1 MMPRWL
7 LWTLLAIAC
16 WGVWA
21 VIPTE
26 IGTAL
31 SAQQQQ
37 ALCTIGLLPL
47 LCILPFQPEPASAEN
62 KRRGCWVSLAAG
74 VCSSLG
80 NLPYFALLSRGENA
94 ATVVPLA
101 AMYPLVTVLLA
112 VVLLKERMNLVQ
124 LLGLVLSMAAIYLFN
139 VAQDAGSGFINR
151 WLLIALIPIG
161 LWGTAGLLQKVATH
175 YVGGAYSALWFH
187 LAFIPIGLFLYWR
200 EPPTAAISVK
210 HWALVLTLG
219 LTLALGNLAVL
230 AAFACGGRA
239 AIITPLAGLYPLVSL
254 PIALWYFGNDIN
266 QRQGFGIACALL
278 AVAMLTYETAPKPAP
293 AAEPATEP
301 LA

>member
-1 MMPRWL
+1 MPRWL

-26 IGTAL
+26 IGTSL

-47 LCILPFQPEPASAEN
+47 LCILPFQREPASSEN
-62 KRRGCWVSLAAG
+62 KRRGRWISLAAG

-80 NLPYFALLSRGENA
+80 NIPYFDLLSRGENA

-112 VVLLKERMNLVQ
+112 VVLLRERLNVVQ

-139 VAQDAGSGFINR
+139 VSKESESGLINS
-151 WLLIALIPIG
+151 WLLAAMIPIG
-161 LWGTAGLLQKVATH
+161 LWGTAGLLQKLATN

-187 LAFIPIGLFLYWR
+187 LAFIPIGLILYWR
-200 EPPTAAISVK
+200 EPLTAAVSLK

-230 AAFACGGRA
+230 AAFASGGRA
-239 AIITPLAGLYPLVSL
+239 AIITPLAGLYPLISL
-254 PIALWYFGNDIN
+254 PIALWYFNNSIN
-266 QRQGFGIACALL
+266 QRQGLGIAFALL
-278 AVAMLTYETAPKPAP
+278 AVAMLTYEPAAKPAP
-293 AAEPATEP
+293 LAEPATDT